1 VSGNYPPTPSPK
13 SPWSSPLVIGATV
26 AGVLVLALA
35 ILLGF
40 LLIPADDNN
49 TVATSTT
56 TTPATTSPPQI
67 STKTETVTA
76 SPPATTTT
84 TTPTTTPSRPTPT
97 VPGTDWQGFISGPRC
112 NSSGDPAVMIGQ
124 TERSNVVVCQVG
136 TQVGRY
142 YYKGLANG
150 QGTEIQFPTRSGN
163 QFVAVNVDTTYE
175 MNPAALT
182 ITTNGAVVSAEP
194 MIYYWTN

>member
-1 VSGNYPPTPSPK
+1 
-13 SPWSSPLVIGATV
+13 
-26 AGVLVLALA
+26 VLVLALA

-40 LLIPADDNN
+40 LLIPADDDN
-49 TVATSTT
+49 TVAASTT
-56 TTPATTSPPQI
+56 TTPTTPPI

-76 SPPATTTT
+76 STPPT
-84 TTPTTTPSRPTPT
+84 TTPTTTSTTTSRPTPT

-112 NSSGDPAVMIGQ
+112 NAAGDAAVMIGQ
-124 TERSNVVVCQVG
+124 TARSNVLVCQVG
-136 TQVGRY
+136 TQTGRY

-175 MNPAALT
+175 MTPTALT
-182 ITTNGAVVSAEP
+182 ITTNGSVVAAEP
-194 MIYYWTN
+194 MIYYWTS